1 MSYTKAQ
8 IANINAIIK
17 VGKSLGASDRDIA
30 IALATAQQE
39 SSFNNINYGDKA
51 GPDSRGLFQQRNNWG
66 TLADRM
72 NPEKAARLFFLGG
85 ADGSP
90 GLLKIKNRNNMTFG
104 DAAYAVQHFSKQYIS
119 RYTANQSAAQ
129 KLVANYGGT
138 ASSTTTPAPTV
149 SSAKAA
155 TVTTPEATAAA
166 AAPQLSDDE
175 LASRYGYA
183 VTFLRS
189 IPEVYS
195 IFKQA
200 VSGQWTAE
208 KFAGAFQGTQ
218 WYRTHGQAYRQ
229 AYEQQMDDPATWAEN
244 TRKQSSSIADNAAAM
259 GVKLD
264 AASLNKL
271 VTDSLVNGWT
281 DNDLKNHLGLLV
293 QAVGNTGHYGGT
305 AGDMEGDLRK
315 MTSDYG
321 QQVSD
326 QTLLSVIR
334 SISSGDS
341 TENDYKAVVQ
351 KRAQDMYP
359 GYNDELQRGM
369 SLRDVAD
376 PYIESMAQTLEL
388 NPQQIELMDPTIQY
402 AMMAKGA
409 PGGDGKPQSF
419 SMYDFQKKLRADPRW
434 AKTKQAQDATSSAA
448 TKVLSDFGFFA
459 GGA

>member
-66 TLADRM
+66 SLADRM

-104 DAAYAVQHFSKQYIS
+104 DAAYAVQHFSKQYIG
-119 RYTANQSAAQ
+119 RYTANQAAAQ

-149 SSAKAA
+149 SAKAA
-155 TVTTPEATAAA
+155 TVTTPEAAAA
-166 AAPQLSDDE
+166 APAAPQLSDSE

-208 KFAGAFQGTQ
+208 KFAGAFQGTA

-229 AYEQQMDDPATWAEN
+229 AYEQQLDDPATWAEN

-264 AASLNKL
+264 ATSLNKL

-281 DNDLKNHLGLLV
+281 DNDLKNHLGLMV
-293 QAVGNTGHYGGT
+293 QAVGGSGHYGGT
-305 AGDMEGDLRK
+305 AGDMESDLRK
-315 MTSDYG
+315 TAADFG
-321 QQVSD
+321 QQISD
-326 QTLLSVIR
+326 QTLLNTIR
-334 SISSGDS
+334 SISAGDS
-341 TENDYKAVVQ
+341 TVNDYKALAM

-359 GYNDELQRGM
+359 GWADDMKRGA

-388 NPQQIELMDPTIQY
+388 NPADIDLFDPTVQY
-402 AMMAKGA
+402 ALTAKGQQN
-409 PGGDGKPQSF
+409 PNDKTQGF
-419 SMYDFQKKLRADPRW
+419 NMYDFQKRLRADPRW
-434 AKTKQAQDATSSAA
+434 TRTKQAQDATSAAA

-459 GGA
+459 DGG